1 MKYKFKKILNEIA
14 SIYDID
20 QWDNNISP
28 GMQQNVASAIGTLTE
43 DWKNIFKKWWFPN
56 TSKNLIK
63 TLENDNLMCKY
74 FCKIFI
80 SPGEFDRWAN
90 TLNEQFKEQINKGW
104 NENLF
109 QHPEDVLNIK
119 TDITLSWGQAHPLS
133 NRWLSIRKYKHANI
147 ENNLSP
153 DKGCGVGLGIFGQT
167 NEYLVFQNQYNKKEW
182 KIDKQTWNNL
192 LEFYTDLTNSIWLGE
207 VFTLM
212 YDAYETLEV
221 EL

>member
-14 SIYDID
+14 SIYDVD
-20 QWDNNISP
+20 QWDNAISP
-28 GMQQNVASAIGTLTE
+28 GMQQNIASSIGTLTE
-43 DWKNIFKKWWFPN
+43 DWKKIFRKWWFPD

-80 SPGEFDRWAN
+80 SPEEFDRWAN

-104 NENLF
+104 NEKLF
-109 QHPEDVLNIK
+109 QNPEDVLDLKWN
-119 TDITLSWGQAHPLS
+119 ITLSWANGGVS
-133 NRWLSIRKYKHANI
+133 NRWLSIRKYKHADI

-153 DKGCGVGLGIFGQT
+153 TDKGCGIGTGILGMT
-167 NEYLVFQNQYNKKEW
+167 WMEEVFENQYNKKEW
-182 KIDKQTWNNL
+182 GIDKKTWNRL
-192 LEFYTDLTNSIWLGE
+192 LEFYTDLTNYIWLGE

-212 YDAYETLEV
+212 YDAHETLEI
-221 EL
+221 EI